1 MLLEVTSESMV
12 IHAGHVARRCQC
24 IPEQRIHFL
33 PSRPPGMSP
42 IFEKKLSNFSFVG
55 RIVTRMMEWNRL
67 WAGVESTRAVVES
80 ANVR

>member
-1 MLLEVTSESMV
+1 M
-12 IHAGHVARRCQC
+12 
-24 IPEQRIHFL
+24 HFL
-33 PSRPPGMSP
+33 HSRPPRMSP

-55 RIVTRMMEWNRL
+55 RIVTRMLGWNRL